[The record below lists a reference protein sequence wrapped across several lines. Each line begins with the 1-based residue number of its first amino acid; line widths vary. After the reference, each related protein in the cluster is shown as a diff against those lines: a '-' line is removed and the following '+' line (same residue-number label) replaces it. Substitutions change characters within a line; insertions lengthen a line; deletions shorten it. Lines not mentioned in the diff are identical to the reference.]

1 MNSLPME
8 LRRRIVEAYER
19 KEGTYFE
26 LAQRFGVGEATVY
39 RLLRLKR
46 ERGNVRPNAP
56 TGVSEEELQ
65 SFVQL
70 TKELPYATLE
80 QLKEAWVSRT
90 GQQLSRS
97 SIVRALQRAGITRE
111 KASRRR
117 AEPVPSQSTGAE
129 EPRGRSMST
138 GQSSAREDPE

>member
-1 MNSLPME
+1 ME

-39 RLLRLKR
+39 RLVRLKR
-46 ERGNVRPNAP
+46 ERGNVRPGAP
-56 TGVSEEELQ
+56 TGVSEEESQ
-65 SFVQL
+65 EFVQL
-70 TKELPYATLE
+70 TNDFPHATLE

-90 GQQLSRS
+90 GRQLSRS

-111 KASRRR
+111 KANRRR
-117 AEPVPSQSTGAE
+117 AVAVPSEPATAE
-129 EPRGRSMST
+129 EPRGLSAST
-138 GQSSAREDPE
+138 EQSSAREDS

>member
-65 SFVQL
+65 AFEKL
-70 TKELPYATLE
+70 TKELPHATLE
-80 QLKEAWVSRT
+80 QLREAWVSRT

-117 AEPVPSQSTGAE
+117 AEALPSEAAAGE
-129 EPRGRSMST
+129 EPPGRSESAK
-138 GQSSAREDPE
+138 QSCGPDDG

>member
-8 LRRRIVEAYER
+8 LRRKIVEAYER

-39 RLLRLKR
+39 RLLKLKR
-46 ERGNVRPNAP
+46 ERGNVRPGAP
-56 TGVSEEELQ
+56 TGVSEEELPK
-65 SFVQL
+65 FVQL
-70 TKELPYATLE
+70 VNEFPQATLE

-90 GQQLSRS
+90 QQQLSRS

-117 AEPVPSQSTGAE
+117 GEAAPSEPAVLE
-129 EPRGRSMST
+129 EPKKASRNG
-138 GQSSAREDPE
+138 